1 MTIFTWYTSERAAGL
16 PICRPTQR
24 AETRDDFKKCVAVDV
39 EQTGQALYVT
49 VAAGSMKECIAEF
62 RHMAANL
69 DIPAEKWDKFD
80 IPLTENAIR
89 AVHAW
94 AGAVRGTISRTIEEC
109 LEKAAAYSSGT
120 F

>member
-1 MTIFTWYTSERAAGL
+1 MTVFTWYTSERASGM
-16 PICRPTQR
+16 PICRPTQK
-24 AETRDDFKKCVAVDV
+24 AETRGKYNKCVAVDI
-39 EQTGQALYVT
+39 EQTGHALYVT
-49 VAAGSMKECIAEF
+49 VAAGSMKECLAEF
-62 RHMAANL
+62 HHTAANL

-94 AGAVRGTISRTIEEC
+94 AEAVRSTIEEHS
-109 LEKAAAYSSGT
+109 EHAPADSSGP

>member
-1 MTIFTWYTSERAAGL
+1 MTVCTWYTSERASGL
-16 PICRPTQR
+16 PICRPTQK
-24 AETRDDFKKCVAVDV
+24 AETRGTFKKCVAIDI
-39 EQTGQALYVT
+39 EQTGHALYVT

-62 RHMAANL
+62 RHTAANL
-69 DIPAEKWDKFD
+69 DIPADKWDKFD

-94 AGAVRGTISRTIEEC
+94 AEAVSRTIAESREQ
-109 LEKAAAYSSGT
+109 AAADSSGT